1 MKNIETL
8 NEGNLKMNITIFQW
22 VGMIATFAVALGA
35 IFITDNF
42 VIGIIAGV
50 IWAAGVSLTIAVLNV
65 FREISLTLKRIE
77 TKLDKE

>member
-1 MKNIETL
+1 MKNVEAL

-35 IFITDNF
+35 IFITDNW
-42 VIGIIAGV
+42 VVGIIAGV
-50 IWAAGVSLTIAVLNV
+50 IWATGVSLTIAALNV